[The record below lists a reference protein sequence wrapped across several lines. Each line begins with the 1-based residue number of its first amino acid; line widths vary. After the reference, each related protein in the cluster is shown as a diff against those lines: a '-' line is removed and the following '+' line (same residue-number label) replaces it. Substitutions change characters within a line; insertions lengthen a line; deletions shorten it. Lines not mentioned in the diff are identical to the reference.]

1 LTKKETRV
9 KNFNA
14 GLCIAAMN
22 IKKEEDMNPENLK
35 YHKEHTWVKVSG
47 KKVTVG
53 ITVYIE
59 LPELEANVEANT
71 GLSEIESTKATATV
85 ISPVS
90 GIVTEINEELSD
102 SPEVINEDPY
112 ERGWIAVIETE
123 NTPELDD
130 FMDSSDYEKYLEE
143 VKLK

>member
-1 LTKKETRV
+1 
-9 KNFNA
+9 
-14 GLCIAAMN
+14 
-22 IKKEEDMNPENLK
+22 
-35 YHKEHTWVKVSG
+35 
-47 KKVTVG
+47 
-53 ITVYIE
+53 VYIE